1 MDYRWRGEEFRE
13 GFQHV
18 VGEAE
23 GESTWDPAALT
34 AFHLVMENSSLI
46 HNVCFL
52 SLAPDTESESDSLE
66 TIKEKKKREQNE
78 KSKIH
83 PSFSKVSVWSI

>member
-1 MDYRWRGEEFRE
+1 
-13 GFQHV
+13 
-18 VGEAE
+18 
-23 GESTWDPAALT
+23 
-34 AFHLVMENSSLI
+34 MENSSLI

-66 TIKEKKKREQNE
+66 TIKGKKKKKEQNE

-83 PSFSKVSVWSI
+83 PSFSKVSVWSIYKNALRTKRVS